1 MAARSVSPLIEKP
14 VVNEGSHP
22 PPSAWREELDSI
34 YSTHYR
40 DILQFCRQFFRQRE
54 DAEDA
59 AAEVFLKLHKIWER
73 GDPAMPLRPWLWQVA
88 RRHCI
93 DKLRQRKAQLRLCPD
108 GIDVRGVA
116 DPLALSPLSEVL
128 RKEKELQIRNQL
140 NRLANQYKVPLVL
153 RYYKQMSYKE
163 IAGVLHRG
171 LPAVRIMIFRAKN
184 QLRQN
189 LRLLGGPPVRASYGS
204 SAFRV
209 SP

>member
-1 MAARSVSPLIEKP
+1 MSLQIENPVCSESPEQERSARPDEMS
-14 VVNEGSHP
+14 
-22 PPSAWREELDSI
+22 SI
-34 YSTHYR
+34 YNIHYR
-40 DILQFCRQFFRQRE
+40 EVLQLCRHFFRQRE

-59 AAEVFLKLHKIWER
+59 AAEIFLKLHKILDKR
-73 GDPAMPLRPWLWQVA
+73 DPAMPFAPWLSQVT